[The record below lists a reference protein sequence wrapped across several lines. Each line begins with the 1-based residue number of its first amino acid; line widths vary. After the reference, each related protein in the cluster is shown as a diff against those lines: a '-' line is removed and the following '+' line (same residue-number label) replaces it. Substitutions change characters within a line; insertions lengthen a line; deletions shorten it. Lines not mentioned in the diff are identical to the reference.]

1 MADVLLFKNA
11 NEGISQLLSEIER
24 PIHQAVCLGKVLCPH
39 NECVAKRDFFFKNG
53 IAHHYR
59 IRHKQEFT
67 VCQRSES
74 LRLRMELHEQETKD
88 CLERIFEYC
97 RTDVS
102 AMNL

>member
-1 MADVLLFKNA
+1 MADDLFFKNA

-24 PIHQAVCLGKVLCPH
+24 PIHQAVCLGKVLCHH
-39 NECVAKRDFFFKNG
+39 NECVAKRVFLFENG

-59 IRHKQEFT
+59 ICHKQDFS

-88 CLERIFEYC
+88 CLDRIFEYR
-97 RTDVS
+97 RTIVS
-102 AMNL
+102 AMNI